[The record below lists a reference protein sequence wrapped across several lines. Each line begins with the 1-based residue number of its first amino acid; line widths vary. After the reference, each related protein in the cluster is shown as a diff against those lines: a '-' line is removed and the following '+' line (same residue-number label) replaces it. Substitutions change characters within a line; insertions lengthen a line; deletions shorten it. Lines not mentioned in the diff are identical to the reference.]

1 MPLVHTIRDTEI
13 SLGLWEI
20 TEDPLFFEQ
29 AMPYR
34 SVVSNPGQQLQQLAS
49 RMVLKALQPSFPFD
63 QIQLNTAG
71 KPLLPN
77 GMSFFSISH
86 TRGFAAGIISSDAPV
101 GIDIEFISQR
111 VLRIEKKFLNAH
123 EYALLAPLSEQDR
136 VVYASLFWSIKET
149 VYKCWGNGGVD
160 FSEQIRIRSFTLNRQ
175 GTASVQFGHGT
186 VFHSV
191 HYYREGD
198 LWLTYM
204 QALLHKKTPL
214 QGQGS

>member
-1 MPLVHTIRDTEI
+1 MPLVHTIRDTEM

-20 TEDPLFFEQ
+20 TEDSSFFEQ
-29 AMPYR
+29 AMSYR
-34 SVVSNPGQQLQQLAS
+34 SVASNPGQQLQQLAS
-49 RMVLKALQPSFPFD
+49 RMVLKAMQPSFPFD
-63 QIQLNTAG
+63 QIQLNPAG
-71 KPLLPN
+71 KPSLSD
-77 GMSFFSISH
+77 GQQFSISH

-101 GIDIEFISQR
+101 GIDIEFISPR
-111 VLRIEKKFLNAH
+111 VLKIEKKFLNAH

-160 FSEQIRIRSFTLNRQ
+160 FSEQIRIRSFALKGQ
-175 GTASVQFGHGT
+175 GTADVEFGHDT
-186 VFHSV
+186 AVHSV
-191 HYYREGD
+191 HYHREGD

-204 QALLHKKTPL
+204 KALLHKKAPL